1 MYKNVTLE
9 TKIREIEEQSKE
21 ESLNIERLK
30 IERLKEERLKE
41 EQLKDI
47 DVLIEEREK
56 IEEIPKRI

>member
-1 MYKNVTLE
+1 LQG
-9 TKIREIEEQSKE
+9 KIKE
-21 ESLNIERLK
+21 EYEK
-30 IERLKEERLKE
+30 KE